1 MPCEPTTQGTYVS
14 PLARQCA
21 YWKANAPTRAQGNRS
36 RTIHRF
42 GMAGH
47 LERLL
52 ENRVPEAWLFN
63 QS

>member
-1 MPCEPTTQGTYVS
+1 MHLRVHRVTDREPFIV
-14 PLARQCA
+14 
-21 YWKANAPTRAQGNRS
+21 
-36 RTIHRF
+36 F